1 MQCHKWLP
9 TAYWYSWGSWALLA
23 LAKRGRARPSQK
35 ESNRKAPDRK
45 AGAFLLSGRVLKE
58 LFEVTGADLVLEAL
72 EEEGVDLIFGYPGG
86 ANLPIYQRL
95 PEHPKLKHI
104 LVRHEQGAA
113 HMADGYA
120 RACGRPGVVF
130 ATSGPGALNLV
141 TGLCTAYMDS
151 VPMIAITGQ
160 VNSTQVG
167 RDAFQESDV
176 IGATSSVTKHS
187 YLVTDIAQLPRVIH
201 EAFHIATTG
210 RPGPVLI
217 DICKDVQMAEAES
230 APRAPFRLA
239 GYHLNGHVKLEDA
252 KVAAQ
257 ALARAERPVILA
269 GHGVLLS
276 HAEQALLD
284 VAEKSGVPVGT
295 TLLGIGGF
303 PVNHPLSLHMTGFM
317 GTGWCLKAVQNAD
330 VLMMVGMRVDD
341 RVTARLADF
350 APKVTTFIH
359 VDIDGSEMG
368 KNVRPHIELVADA
381 RNALE
386 AILPHIDSVD
396 ERRGAWLTQ
405 IDAWREEHPLR
416 YTHSNGHLQP
426 QDVLIDMYKRCRN
439 EAVVVADVGQN
450 QIWAALWWNYDR
462 PGLFIN
468 SGGAGTMGFALP
480 AAIGAK
486 FARPDLDVW
495 CVAGEGGFVMTAQE
509 LSVAVEHQL
518 DIKIVLLNNFSLGM
532 VRQFQDD
539 FYGGVR
545 SQVELTH
552 IPDFVKLADAYG
564 LPGVRVDKL
573 ADVGPAMD
581 AAVRTKGPFLIDFR
595 IDPEANV
602 YPIVP
607 LGESLNDFWEA
618 PQQ

>member
-1 MQCHKWLP
+1 M
-9 TAYWYSWGSWALLA
+9 
-23 LAKRGRARPSQK
+23 
-35 ESNRKAPDRK
+35 
-45 AGAFLLSGRVLKE
+45 
-58 LFEVTGADLVLEAL
+58 VLEAL
-72 EEEGVDLIFGYPGG
+72 EREGVEYIFGYPGG
-86 ANLPIYQRL
+86 ANLPIYQHL
-95 PEHPKLKHI
+95 PLFPKLKHV

-120 RACGRPGVVF
+120 RACGKPGVVF

-187 YLVTDIAQLPRVIH
+187 YLVTKIEQLPRVIH

-217 DICKDVQMAEAES
+217 DICKDVQQAVAEAVV
-230 APRAPFRLA
+230 PDQIDIP
-239 GYHLNGHVKLEDA
+239 GYKLNGHVDLA
-252 KVAAQ
+252 GAQQAAR
-257 ALARAERPVILA
+257 ALAEAEHPVILA

-276 HAEQALLD
+276 HAEALLQEL
-284 VAEKSGVPVGT
+284 AEKAAAPVGT
-295 TLLGIGGF
+295 TLLGIGAF
-303 PVNHPLSLHMTGFM
+303 PVRHPLSLHMTGFM
-317 GTGWCLKAVQNAD
+317 GTGWNLKAVQNAD

-341 RVTARLADF
+341 RVTAKLAEF
-350 APKVTTFIH
+350 APRVKTFIH
-359 VDIDGSEMG
+359 IDIDGSEMG

-381 RNALE
+381 RHAL
-386 AILPHIDSVD
+386 AAMLPHIGEVNGA
-396 ERRGAWLTQ
+396 RGRWLAQ

-416 YTHSNGHLQP
+416 YAQSNGHLQP
-426 QDVLIDMYKRCRN
+426 QDVLIDMYRRSRS

-486 FARPDLDVW
+486 FGRPELPVW

-518 DIKIVLLNNFSLGM
+518 DVKIVLLNNASLGM

-545 SQVELTH
+545 SQVALTH
-552 IPDFVKLADAYG
+552 MPDFVKLGEAYG
-564 LPGVRVDKL
+564 VPSRRVDTL
-573 ADVGPAMD
+573 SEVS
-581 AAVRTKGPFLIDFR
+581 AALDEAESTKGPFLIDFR

-607 LGESLNDFWEA
+607 LGKGLNDFWEH
-618 PQQ
+618 PEHD

>member
-1 MQCHKWLP
+1 MI
-9 TAYWYSWGSWALLA
+9 
-23 LAKRGRARPSQK
+23 
-35 ESNRKAPDRK
+35 
-45 AGAFLLSGRVLKE
+45 
-58 LFEVTGADLVLEAL
+58 LEAL
-72 EEEGVDLIFGYPGG
+72 EREGVEYIFGYPGG
-86 ANLPIYQRL
+86 ANLPIYQHL
-95 PEHPKLKHI
+95 PEHPKLRHI

-113 HMADGYA
+113 HMADGFA
-120 RACGRPGVVF
+120 RASGKPGVVF
-130 ATSGPGALNLV
+130 ATSGPGALNLI

-151 VPMIAITGQ
+151 VPMVAITGQ
-160 VNSTQVG
+160 VPSTVVG

-187 YLVTDIAQLPRVIH
+187 YLVTKIDQLPRVIH

-217 DICKDVQMAEAES
+217 DICRDVQQADAERVTPE
-230 APRAPFRLA
+230 RLEIP
-239 GYHLNGHVKLEDA
+239 GYRLNGHVDLGQA
-252 KVAAQ
+252 RQAAE
-257 ALARAERPVILA
+257 ALAGAERPVILA

-276 HAEQALLD
+276 HAERELQDL
-284 VAEKSGVPVGT
+284 AEAAAAPTGT
-295 TLLGIGGF
+295 TLLGIGAF
-303 PVNHPLSLHMTGFM
+303 PVQHPLSLHMTGFM
-317 GTGWCLKAVQNAD
+317 GTGWNLNAVQNAD

-341 RVTARLADF
+341 RVTAKLAGF
-350 APKVTTFIH
+350 APRVKTFIH

-381 RNALE
+381 RQAL
-386 AILPHIDSVD
+386 AAMLPYVGELDQGRA
-396 ERRGAWLTQ
+396 EWLNQ

-416 YTHSNGHLQP
+416 YKRSNGRLQP
-426 QDVLIDMYKRCRN
+426 QDVLIDMYRRARS
-439 EAVVVADVGQN
+439 EAIVVADVGQN

-486 FARPDLDVW
+486 FARPDVPVW

-518 DIKIVLLNNFSLGM
+518 DVKIVLLNNFSLGM

-545 SQVELTH
+545 SQVDLTH
-552 IPDFVKLADAYG
+552 MPDFVKLAEAYG
-564 LPGVRVDKL
+564 LPAIRVDRFE
-573 ADVGPAMD
+573 DVAPAFD
-581 AAVRTKGPFLIDFR
+581 AAERTRGPFLIDFR

-607 LGESLNDFWEA
+607 IGKSLNEFWEA
-618 PQQ
+618 ES

>member
-1 MQCHKWLP
+1 M
-9 TAYWYSWGSWALLA
+9 
-23 LAKRGRARPSQK
+23 
-35 ESNRKAPDRK
+35 
-45 AGAFLLSGRVLKE
+45 
-58 LFEVTGADLVLEAL
+58 VLEAL
-72 EEEGVDLIFGYPGG
+72 EREGVEFIFGYPGG
-86 ANLPIYQRL
+86 ANLPIYQHL
-95 PEHPKLKHI
+95 PEHPKLRHI

-120 RACGRPGVVF
+120 RACGKPGVVF

-151 VPMIAITGQ
+151 VPMVAITGQ
-160 VNSTQVG
+160 VNSAQVG

-187 YLVTDIAQLPRVIH
+187 YLVTSIDQLPRVIH

-217 DICKDVQMAEAES
+217 DICKDVQQAEAERV
-230 APRAPFRLA
+230 APERLEIP
-239 GYHLNGHVKLEDA
+239 GYRLNGHVDLGDA
-252 KVAAQ
+252 EKAAK
-257 ALARAERPVILA
+257 ALSAAERPVILA

-276 HAEQALLD
+276 HAERELMLL
-284 VAEKSGVPVGT
+284 AEKAGAPVGT
-295 TLLGIGGF
+295 TLLGIGAF
-303 PVNHPLSLHMTGFM
+303 PVQHPLSLHMTGFM
-317 GTGWCLKAVQNAD
+317 GTGWNLKAVQNAD

-350 APKVTTFIH
+350 APKVKTFIH

-368 KNVRPHIELVADA
+368 KNVRSHIELVADA
-381 RNALE
+381 RNAME
-386 AILPHIDSVD
+386 AMIPHVGQIDAG
-396 ERRGAWLTQ
+396 RGQWLAQ

-416 YTHSNGHLQP
+416 FTRSNGHLQP
-426 QDVLIDMYKRCRN
+426 QDVLIDMYRRCRS
-439 EAVVVADVGQN
+439 EAIVVADVGQN

-486 FARPDLDVW
+486 FGRPELPVW

-518 DIKIVLLNNFSLGM
+518 DVKIVILNNSSLGM

-545 SQVELTH
+545 SQVDLTH
-552 IPDFVKLADAYG
+552 MPDFVKLAEAYG
-564 LPGVRVDKL
+564 LPAVRVDRL
-573 ADVGPAMD
+573 ADVAPAMD
-581 AAVRTKGPFLIDFR
+581 AAERVKGPFLIDFR

-607 LGESLNDFWEA
+607 LGKSLNDFWEA
-618 PQQ
+618 PDK

>member
-1 MQCHKWLP
+1 M
-9 TAYWYSWGSWALLA
+9 
-23 LAKRGRARPSQK
+23 
-35 ESNRKAPDRK
+35 
-45 AGAFLLSGRVLKE
+45 
-58 LFEVTGADLVLEAL
+58 VLEAL
-72 EEEGVDLIFGYPGG
+72 EREGVELIFGYPGG
-86 ANLPIYQRL
+86 ANLPIYQHL
-95 PEHPKLKHI
+95 SKHPKLKHI

-187 YLVTDIAQLPRVIH
+187 YLVTNINQLPRVIH

-217 DICKDVQMAEAES
+217 DICKDVQQADAENVPPE
-230 APRAPFRLA
+230 RLEIP
-239 GYHLNGHVKLEDA
+239 GYQPNGHVHLERA
-252 KVAAQ
+252 KAAAI
-257 ALARAERPVILA
+257 ALGNAERPVVLA

-276 HAEQALLD
+276 HAESELREFAERA
-284 VAEKSGVPVGT
+284 VAPVGT
-295 TLLGIGGF
+295 TLLGIGAF

-317 GTGWCLKAVQNAD
+317 GTGWNLKAVQNAD

-341 RVTARLADF
+341 RVTAKLADF
-350 APKVTTFIH
+350 APKVKTFIH
-359 VDIDGSEMG
+359 IDIDGSEMG
-368 KNVRPHIELVADA
+368 KNVRPHIEVVADA
-381 RNALE
+381 KQALNAM
-386 AILPHIDSVD
+386 LPHLPEPEKS
-396 ERRGAWLTQ
+396 RGTWLSQ

-426 QDVLIDMYKRCRN
+426 QDVLIDMYRRCRN
-439 EAVVVADVGQN
+439 EAIVVADVGQN

-462 PGLFIN
+462 PGLFLN
-468 SGGAGTMGFALP
+468 SGGSGTMGFALP

-486 FARPDLDVW
+486 FARPELPVW

-518 DIKIVLLNNFSLGM
+518 DVKIVLLNNFSLGM

-545 SQVELTH
+545 SQVDLTH
-552 IPDFVKLADAYG
+552 MPDFVKLAEAYG
-564 LPGVRVDKL
+564 LPAVRVEKF
-573 ADVGPAMD
+573 ADIGPAMD
-581 AAVRTKGPFLIDFR
+581 QAERTKGPFLIDFR

-607 LGESLNDFWEA
+607 LGKSLNDFWEA
-618 PQQ
+618 PDDVNV

>member
-1 MQCHKWLP
+1 M
-9 TAYWYSWGSWALLA
+9 
-23 LAKRGRARPSQK
+23 
-35 ESNRKAPDRK
+35 
-45 AGAFLLSGRVLKE
+45 
-58 LFEVTGADLVLEAL
+58 TGADMILEAL
-72 EEEGVDLIFGYPGG
+72 EREGVEYIFGYPGG
-86 ANLPIYQRL
+86 ANLPIYQHL
-95 PEHPKLKHI
+95 HEHPKLKHI

-120 RACGRPGVVF
+120 RACGKPGVVL

-141 TGLCTAYMDS
+141 TGLATAYMDS

-160 VNSTQVG
+160 VASTQVG
-167 RDAFQESDV
+167 RDAFQETDV

-187 YLVTDIAQLPRVIH
+187 YLVTNIAQLPRVIH

-217 DICKDVQMAEAES
+217 DICKDVQQADAERITPE
-230 APRAPFRLA
+230 RLEIP
-239 GYHLNGHVKLEDA
+239 GYQLNGHVDLDRARE
-252 KVAAQ
+252 AAQ
-257 ALARAERPVILA
+257 ALAGAARPVILA

-276 HAEQALLD
+276 RAEPELRAF
-284 VAEKSGVPVGT
+284 AEKAGAPVGT
-295 TLLGIGGF
+295 TLLGIGAF

-317 GTGWCLKAVQNAD
+317 GTGWNLKAVQNAD

-350 APKVTTFIH
+350 APKVKTFIH
-359 VDIDGSEMG
+359 IDIDSSEMG

-386 AILPHIDSVD
+386 AMTPHVGALHED
-396 ERRGAWLTQ
+396 RGLWLAQ
-405 IDAWREEHPLR
+405 IDAWREEHPLK
-416 YTHSNGHLQP
+416 YTHSNGKLQP
-426 QDVLIDMYKRCRN
+426 QDVLIDMYRRCRN
-439 EAVVVADVGQN
+439 EAIVVADVGQN

-462 PGLFIN
+462 PGMFLN
-468 SGGAGTMGFALP
+468 SGGSGTMGFALP

-486 FARPDLDVW
+486 FGRPDKAVW

-518 DIKIVLLNNFSLGM
+518 DVKIVLLNNFSLGM

-545 SQVELTH
+545 SQSDLTH
-552 IPDFVKLADAYG
+552 MPDFVKLSDAYG
-564 LPGVRVDKL
+564 MPAIRVDRL
-573 ADVGPAMD
+573 EEIAPALD
-581 AAVRTKGPFLIDFR
+581 AAEKTRGPFLIDFR

-607 LGESLNDFWEA
+607 LGKSLNDFWEA
-618 PQQ
+618 PN

>member
-1 MQCHKWLP
+1 MI
-9 TAYWYSWGSWALLA
+9 
-23 LAKRGRARPSQK
+23 
-35 ESNRKAPDRK
+35 
-45 AGAFLLSGRVLKE
+45 
-58 LFEVTGADLVLEAL
+58 LEAL
-72 EEEGVDLIFGYPGG
+72 EREGVEHIFGYPGG
-86 ANLPIYQRL
+86 ANLPIYQHL
-95 PEHPKLKHI
+95 PEHPRLQHI

-151 VPMIAITGQ
+151 VPMVAITGQ
-160 VNSTQVG
+160 VVSSQVG

-187 YLVTDIAQLPRVIH
+187 YLVTSIDQLPRVVH

-217 DICKDVQMAEAES
+217 DVCKDVQQAVAERVT
-230 APRAPFRLA
+230 PDRLHLP
-239 GYHLNGHVKLEDA
+239 GYKLNGHVEL
-252 KVAAQ
+252 AQ
-257 ALARAERPVILA
+257 ARQAAEALSGAERPVILA
-269 GHGVLLS
+269 GHGVILS
-276 HAEQALLD
+276 HAERQLQA
-284 VAEKSGVPVGT
+284 VAEAAVTPVGT
-295 TLLGIGGF
+295 TLLGIGAF
-303 PVNHPLSLHMTGFM
+303 PVKHPLSLHMTGFM
-317 GTGWCLKAVQNAD
+317 GTGYCLKAVQNAD

-341 RVTARLADF
+341 RVTAKLAEF
-350 APKVTTFIH
+350 APRVKTFIH

-381 RNALE
+381 KAALD
-386 AILPHIDSVD
+386 AILPRVANVD
-396 ERRGAWLTQ
+396 AGRRAWLTQ

-416 YTHSNGHLQP
+416 YKHSNGRLQP
-426 QDVLIDMYKRCRN
+426 QDVLIDMYRRAN
-439 EAVVVADVGQN
+439 SEAIVVADVGQN

-480 AAIGAK
+480 AALGAK
-486 FARPDLDVW
+486 FARPDVPVW

-518 DIKIVLLNNFSLGM
+518 DVKIVLLNNFSLGM

-545 SQVELTH
+545 SQVDLTH
-552 IPDFVKLADAYG
+552 MPDFVKLADAYG
-564 LPGVRVDKL
+564 MPALRVDRFEDIAPSL
-573 ADVGPAMD
+573 D
-581 AAVRTKGPFLIDFR
+581 AAQRTKGPFLIDFR

-607 LGESLNDFWEA
+607 LGKSLNEFWEA
-618 PQQ
+618 PDA

>member
-1 MQCHKWLP
+1 V
-9 TAYWYSWGSWALLA
+9 S
-23 LAKRGRARPSQK
+23 
-35 ESNRKAPDRK
+35 
-45 AGAFLLSGRVLKE
+45 
-58 LFEVTGADLVLEAL
+58 GADLVLEAL

-95 PEHPKLKHI
+95 PNHPKLKHI

-217 DICKDVQMAEAES
+217 DICKDVQMAEAERT
-230 APRAPFRLA
+230 PRVPFRLA

-252 KVAAQ
+252 RIAAH

-284 VAEKSGVPVGT
+284 VAEKAGVPVGT
-295 TLLGIGGF
+295 TLLGIGAF

-317 GTGWCLKAVQNAD
+317 GTGWNLKAVQNAD

-350 APKVTTFIH
+350 APQVKTFIH

-396 ERRGAWLTQ
+396 EGRGAWLTQ

-439 EAVVVADVGQN
+439 EAIVVADVGQN

-573 ADVGPAMD
+573 SEVGPAMD
-581 AAVRTKGPFLIDFR
+581 AAERTKGPFLIDFR

-607 LGESLNDFWEA
+607 LGKGLNDFWEA

>member
-1 MQCHKWLP
+1 MI
-9 TAYWYSWGSWALLA
+9 
-23 LAKRGRARPSQK
+23 
-35 ESNRKAPDRK
+35 
-45 AGAFLLSGRVLKE
+45 
-58 LFEVTGADLVLEAL
+58 LEAL
-72 EEEGVDLIFGYPGG
+72 EREGVEYIFGYPGG
-86 ANLPIYQRL
+86 ANLPIYQHL
-95 PEHPKLKHI
+95 PEHPALMHI

-120 RACGRPGVVF
+120 RACGKPGVVF

-141 TGLCTAYMDS
+141 TGLATAYMDS
-151 VPMIAITGQ
+151 VPIIAITGQ
-160 VNSTQVG
+160 VASTQVG
-167 RDAFQESDV
+167 RDAFQETDV

-187 YLVTDIAQLPRVIH
+187 YLVTSIDQLPRVIH

-217 DICKDVQMAEAES
+217 DICKDVQQASAERITPE
-230 APRAPFRLA
+230 RLDIP
-239 GYHLNGHVKLEDA
+239 GYQLNGHVDLNRASEA
-252 KVAAQ
+252 ARAVAN
-257 ALARAERPVILA
+257 AERPVILA
-269 GHGVLLS
+269 GHGVILS
-276 HAEQALLD
+276 HAEAELREF
-284 VAEKSGVPVGT
+284 AEKAGAPVGT
-295 TLLGIGGF
+295 TLLGVGAF

-317 GTGWCLKAVQNAD
+317 GTGWNLKAVQNAD

-350 APKVTTFIH
+350 APKVKTFIH
-359 VDIDGSEMG
+359 IDIDGSEMG
-368 KNVRPHIELVADA
+368 KNVRPHVELVADA
-381 RNALE
+381 KNALE
-386 AILPHIDSVD
+386 AMTPHIG
-396 ERRGAWLTQ
+396 ELHEGRGKWFSQ
-405 IDAWREEHPLR
+405 IDAWREEHPLK

-426 QDVLIDMYKRCRN
+426 QDVLIDMYRRCRN
-439 EAVVVADVGQN
+439 EAIVVADVGQN

-462 PGLFIN
+462 PGLFLN
-468 SGGAGTMGFALP
+468 SGGSGTMGFALP

-486 FARPDLDVW
+486 FGRPDLDVW

-545 SQVELTH
+545 SQSELTH
-552 IPDFVKLADAYG
+552 MPDFVKLADAYG
-564 LPGVRVDKL
+564 MPAIRVDTFEEI
-573 ADVGPAMD
+573 GPAMD
-581 AAVRTKGPFLIDFR
+581 KAEKTKGPFLIDFR

-607 LGESLNDFWEA
+607 LGKSLNDFWEA
-618 PQQ
+618 PDK

>member
-1 MQCHKWLP
+1 M
-9 TAYWYSWGSWALLA
+9 
-23 LAKRGRARPSQK
+23 
-35 ESNRKAPDRK
+35 
-45 AGAFLLSGRVLKE
+45 
-58 LFEVTGADLVLEAL
+58 VLEAL
-72 EEEGVDLIFGYPGG
+72 EQEGVDLIFGYPGG

-95 PEHPKLKHI
+95 PDHPKLKHI

-187 YLVTDIAQLPRVIH
+187 YLVTHLSQLPHVIH

-217 DICKDVQMAEAES
+217 DICKDVQMAEAERI
-230 APRAPFRLA
+230 PRKTLDIP
-239 GYHLNGHVKLEDA
+239 GYHLNGHVQLDRA
-252 KVAAQ
+252 QVAAA
-257 ALARAERPVILA
+257 ALANAERPVILA

-276 HAEQALLD
+276 HAEEALLEL
-284 VAEKSGVPVGT
+284 AEKAGVPVGT
-295 TLLGIGGF
+295 TLLGIGAF

-341 RVTARLADF
+341 RVTAKLADF
-350 APKVTTFIH
+350 APKVKTFIH

-381 RNALE
+381 KNALE
-386 AILPHIDSVD
+386 AMLPHVVSVD
-396 ERRGAWLTQ
+396 EGRGAWLTQ

-426 QDVLIDMYKRCRN
+426 QDVLIDMYKRCDN
-439 EAVVVADVGQN
+439 EAIVVADVGQN

-486 FARPDLDVW
+486 FARPDVPVW

-509 LSVAVEHQL
+509 LSVAVEHNL

-545 SQVELTH
+545 SQVDLTH
-552 IPDFVKLADAYG
+552 MPDFVKLAEAYG
-564 LPGVRVDKL
+564 LPAVRVDKL

-581 AAVRTKGPFLIDFR
+581 AAERTKGPFLIDFR

-607 LGESLNDFWEA
+607 LGKGLNEFWEA
-618 PQQ
+618 PIGE

>member
-1 MQCHKWLP
+1 MI
-9 TAYWYSWGSWALLA
+9 
-23 LAKRGRARPSQK
+23 
-35 ESNRKAPDRK
+35 
-45 AGAFLLSGRVLKE
+45 
-58 LFEVTGADLVLEAL
+58 LEAL
-72 EEEGVDLIFGYPGG
+72 EREGVEYVFGYPGG
-86 ANLPIYQRL
+86 ANLPIYQHL
-95 PEHPKLKHI
+95 HEHPRLKHI

-151 VPMIAITGQ
+151 VPIIAITGQ

-187 YLVTDIAQLPRVIH
+187 YLVTKIDQLPRVIH

-217 DICKDVQMAEAES
+217 DICKDVQMADAE
-230 APRAPFRLA
+230 RVTTERLQIP
-239 GYHLNGHVKLEDA
+239 GYKLNGHVDLNHA
-252 KVAAQ
+252 KQAAE
-257 ALARAERPVILA
+257 ALAGAERPVILA
-269 GHGVLLS
+269 GHGVILS
-276 HAEQALLD
+276 HAEAQLQEL
-284 VAEKSGVPVGT
+284 AETAAAPVGT

-303 PVNHPLSLHMTGFM
+303 PVKHPLSLHMTGFM

-341 RVTARLADF
+341 RVTAKLSEF
-350 APKVTTFIH
+350 APNVKTFIH

-381 RNALE
+381 KQAL
-386 AILPHIDSVD
+386 AAMLPHVGTLQAD
-396 ERRGAWLTQ
+396 RGRWLSQ

-416 YTHSNGHLQP
+416 YKHSNGQLQP
-426 QDVLIDMYKRCRN
+426 QDVLIDMYRRADS
-439 EAVVVADVGQN
+439 EAIVVADVGQN

-486 FARPDLDVW
+486 FGRPDLPVW

-518 DIKIVLLNNFSLGM
+518 DVKIVLLNNFSLGM

-545 SQVELTH
+545 SQVDLTH
-552 IPDFVKLADAYG
+552 MPDFVKLSEAYG
-564 LPGVRVDKL
+564 LPAMRVHTFEEI
-573 ADVGPAMD
+573 APAFD
-581 AAVRTKGPFLIDFR
+581 AAQRTKGPFLIDFR

-602 YPIVP
+602 EANVYPIVP
-607 LGESLNDFWEA
+607 LGKSLSQFWESPENA
-618 PQQ
+618 

>member
-1 MQCHKWLP
+1 M
-9 TAYWYSWGSWALLA
+9 
-23 LAKRGRARPSQK
+23 
-35 ESNRKAPDRK
+35 
-45 AGAFLLSGRVLKE
+45 
-58 LFEVTGADLVLEAL
+58 VLEAL
-72 EEEGVDLIFGYPGG
+72 EQEGVDLIFGYPGG

-95 PEHPKLKHI
+95 PDHPKLKHI

-187 YLVTDIAQLPRVIH
+187 YLVTHLSQLPHVIH

-217 DICKDVQMAEAES
+217 DICKDVQMAEAERI
-230 APRAPFRLA
+230 PRKTVDIP
-239 GYHLNGHVKLEDA
+239 GYHLNGHVQLDRA
-252 KVAAQ
+252 QVAAA
-257 ALARAERPVILA
+257 ALANAERPVILA

-276 HAEQALLD
+276 HAEEALLEL
-284 VAEKSGVPVGT
+284 AEKAGVPVGT
-295 TLLGIGGF
+295 TLLGIGAF

-341 RVTARLADF
+341 RVTAKLADF
-350 APKVTTFIH
+350 APKVKTFIH

-381 RNALE
+381 KNALE
-386 AILPHIDSVD
+386 AMLPHVVSVD
-396 ERRGAWLTQ
+396 EGRGAWLTQ

-426 QDVLIDMYKRCRN
+426 QDVLIDMYKRCDN
-439 EAVVVADVGQN
+439 EAIVVADVGQN

-486 FARPDLDVW
+486 FALPDVPVW

-509 LSVAVEHQL
+509 LSVAVEHNL

-545 SQVELTH
+545 SQVDLTH
-552 IPDFVKLADAYG
+552 MPDFVKLAEAYG
-564 LPGVRVDKL
+564 LPAVRVDKL

-581 AAVRTKGPFLIDFR
+581 AAERTKGPFLIDFR

-607 LGESLNDFWEA
+607 LGKGLNEFWEA
-618 PQQ
+618 PIGE

>member
-1 MQCHKWLP
+1 MI
-9 TAYWYSWGSWALLA
+9 
-23 LAKRGRARPSQK
+23 
-35 ESNRKAPDRK
+35 
-45 AGAFLLSGRVLKE
+45 
-58 LFEVTGADLVLEAL
+58 LEAL
-72 EEEGVDLIFGYPGG
+72 EREGVEHIFGFPGG
-86 ANLPIYQRL
+86 ANLPIYQHL
-95 PEHPKLKHI
+95 PEHPRLKHI

-120 RACGRPGVVF
+120 RASGRPGVVF

-160 VNSTQVG
+160 VPSTVVG

-187 YLVTDIAQLPRVIH
+187 YLVTNISQLPRVIH

-217 DICKDVQMAEAES
+217 DICRDVQQANADQVTPE
-230 APRAPFRLA
+230 RLDIP
-239 GYHLNGHVKLEDA
+239 GYRLNGHVDLDGARQAAAALTSA
-252 KVAAQ
+252 KQ
-257 ALARAERPVILA
+257 PVILS
-269 GHGVLLS
+269 GHGVILS
-276 HAEQALLD
+276 HAESQLQAL
-284 VAEKSGVPVGT
+284 AEAAVTPVGT

-303 PVNHPLSLHMTGFM
+303 PVQHPLSLHMTGFM
-317 GTGWCLKAVQNAD
+317 GTGYCLKAVQNAD

-341 RVTARLADF
+341 RVTAKLAEF
-350 APKVTTFIH
+350 APKVKTFIH

-381 RNALE
+381 KAALS
-386 AILPHIDSVD
+386 AILPHLGEVD
-396 ERRGAWLTQ
+396 PDRRQWLTQ
-405 IDAWREEHPLR
+405 IDRWREEHPLR
-416 YTHSNGHLQP
+416 YKHSNGQLQP
-426 QDVLIDMYKRCRN
+426 QDVLIDMYRRANN
-439 EAVVVADVGQN
+439 EAIVVADVGQN

-486 FARPDLDVW
+486 FGRPDVPVW

-518 DIKIVLLNNFSLGM
+518 DVKIVLLNNFSLGM

-545 SQVELTH
+545 SQVDLTH
-552 IPDFVKLADAYG
+552 MPDFVKLAEAYG
-564 LPGVRVDKL
+564 MPALRVDRFEDI
-573 ADVGPAMD
+573 APSFD
-581 AAVRTKGPFLIDFR
+581 AAQRTKGPFLIDFR

-607 LGESLNDFWEA
+607 LGKSLNEFWEA
-618 PQQ
+618 PDA

>member
-1 MQCHKWLP
+1 M
-9 TAYWYSWGSWALLA
+9 
-23 LAKRGRARPSQK
+23 
-35 ESNRKAPDRK
+35 
-45 AGAFLLSGRVLKE
+45 
-58 LFEVTGADLVLEAL
+58 VLEAL
-72 EEEGVDLIFGYPGG
+72 EREGVDLIFGYPGG

-95 PEHPKLKHI
+95 PGHPKLKHI

-187 YLVTDIAQLPRVIH
+187 YLVTNIKQLPRVIH

-217 DICKDVQMAEAES
+217 DICKDVQQAEAENVPPERLEIPGYK
-230 APRAPFRLA
+230 ANGHADLGQAKAAAIALA
-239 GYHLNGHVKLEDA
+239 G
-252 KVAAQ
+252 
-257 ALARAERPVILA
+257 AERPVVLA

-276 HAEQALLD
+276 HAESELREF
-284 VAEKSGVPVGT
+284 AERAAAPVGT
-295 TLLGIGGF
+295 TLLGIGAF

-317 GTGWCLKAVQNAD
+317 GTGWNLKAVQNAD

-341 RVTARLADF
+341 RVTAKLADF
-350 APKVTTFIH
+350 APKVKTFIH
-359 VDIDGSEMG
+359 IDIDGSEMG
-368 KNVRPHIELVADA
+368 KNVRPQIELVADA
-381 RNALE
+381 KQALNAM
-386 AILPHIDSVD
+386 IPHLPEPETS
-396 ERRGAWLTQ
+396 RGIWLAQ

-439 EAVVVADVGQN
+439 EAIVVADVGQN

-462 PGLFIN
+462 PGLFLN
-468 SGGAGTMGFALP
+468 SGGSGTMGFALP

-486 FARPDLDVW
+486 FARPELPVW

-518 DIKIVLLNNFSLGM
+518 DVKIVLLNNFSLGM

-545 SQVELTH
+545 SQVDLTH
-552 IPDFVKLADAYG
+552 MPDFVKLAEAYG
-564 LPGVRVDKL
+564 LPAVRVDKFSEI
-573 ADVGPAMD
+573 GPAMD
-581 AAVRTKGPFLIDFR
+581 AAERTKGPFLIDFR

-607 LGESLNDFWEA
+607 LGKSLNDFWEA
-618 PQQ
+618 PDK

>member
-1 MQCHKWLP
+1 MI
-9 TAYWYSWGSWALLA
+9 
-23 LAKRGRARPSQK
+23 
-35 ESNRKAPDRK
+35 
-45 AGAFLLSGRVLKE
+45 
-58 LFEVTGADLVLEAL
+58 LEAL
-72 EEEGVDLIFGYPGG
+72 EREGVDHIFGYPGG
-86 ANLPIYQRL
+86 ANLPIYQHL
-95 PEHPKLKHI
+95 HEFPKLKHI

-120 RACGRPGVVF
+120 RASGRPGVVF

-160 VNSTQVG
+160 VVSTQVG

-187 YLVTDIAQLPRVIH
+187 YLVTKIDQLPRVIH

-217 DICKDVQMAEAES
+217 DVCKDVQQAVAERVTPE
-230 APRAPFRLA
+230 RLEIP
-239 GYHLNGHVKLEDA
+239 GYRLNGHVDLA
-252 KVAAQ
+252 GAQLAAR
-257 ALARAERPVILA
+257 ALAEAERPVILA
-269 GHGVLLS
+269 GHGVILS
-276 HAEQALLD
+276 HAERELQEL
-284 VAEKSGVPVGT
+284 AESAATPVGT
-295 TLLGIGGF
+295 TLLGIGAF
-303 PVNHPLSLHMTGFM
+303 PVRHPLSLHMTGFM
-317 GTGWCLKAVQNAD
+317 GTGWNLKAVQNAD

-341 RVTARLADF
+341 RVTARLADY
-350 APKVTTFIH
+350 APKVKTFIH
-359 VDIDGSEMG
+359 IDIDGSEMG
-368 KNVRPHIELVADA
+368 KNVRPQIELVADA
-381 RNALE
+381 KQALE
-386 AILPHIDSVD
+386 AIRPHIGQVNQG
-396 ERRGAWLTQ
+396 RGRWLTQ

-416 YTHSNGHLQP
+416 YKRSNGQLQP
-426 QDVLIDMYKRCRN
+426 QDVLIDMYRRADN
-439 EAVVVADVGQN
+439 EAIVVADVGQN

-480 AAIGAK
+480 AALGAK
-486 FARPDLDVW
+486 FARPDVPVW

-518 DIKIVLLNNFSLGM
+518 DVKIVLLNNFSLGM

-545 SQVELTH
+545 SQVDLTH
-552 IPDFVKLADAYG
+552 MPDFVKLSEAYG
-564 LPGVRVDKL
+564 LPARRVERFEDI
-573 ADVGPAMD
+573 APAFD
-581 AAVRTKGPFLIDFR
+581 AAEQTKGPFLIDFR

-607 LGESLNDFWEA
+607 LGKSLNEFWEA

>member
-1 MQCHKWLP
+1 MIL
-9 TAYWYSWGSWALLA
+9 
-23 LAKRGRARPSQK
+23 
-35 ESNRKAPDRK
+35 D
-45 AGAFLLSGRVLKE
+45 
-58 LFEVTGADLVLEAL
+58 AL
-72 EEEGVDLIFGYPGG
+72 EREGVEYIFGYPGG
-86 ANLPIYQRL
+86 ANLPIYQHL
-95 PEHPKLKHI
+95 PEHPRLKHI

-151 VPMIAITGQ
+151 VPMVAITGQ
-160 VNSTQVG
+160 VVSTQVG

-187 YLVTDIAQLPRVIH
+187 YLVTRIDQLPRVIH
-201 EAFHIATTG
+201 EAFHIAT
-210 RPGPVLI
+210 
-217 DICKDVQMAEAES
+217 
-230 APRAPFRLA
+230 
-239 GYHLNGHVKLEDA
+239 
-252 KVAAQ
+252 
-257 ALARAERPVILA
+257 
-269 GHGVLLS
+269 
-276 HAEQALLD
+276 
-284 VAEKSGVPVGT
+284 PVGT

-303 PVNHPLSLHMTGFM
+303 PVKHPLSLHMTGFM

-341 RVTARLADF
+341 RVTAKLSEF
-350 APKVTTFIH
+350 APNVNTFIH
-359 VDIDGSEMG
+359 VDIDESEMG

-381 RNALE
+381 RLALE
-386 AILPHIDSVD
+386 AMLPHLGTLNAD
-396 ERRGAWLTQ
+396 RGRWLAQ

-416 YTHSNGHLQP
+416 YRQSNGRLQP
-426 QDVLIDMYKRCRN
+426 QDVLIDMYRRAKS
-439 EAVVVADVGQN
+439 EAIVVADVGQN

-468 SGGAGTMGFALP
+468 SGGSGTMVFALP

-486 FARPDLDVW
+486 FGRPELPVW

-518 DIKIVLLNNFSLGM
+518 DVKVVLLNNFSLGM

-545 SQVELTH
+545 SQVDLTH
-552 IPDFVKLADAYG
+552 MPDFVKLAEAYG
-564 LPGVRVDKL
+564 LPAIRVDRL
-573 ADVGPAMD
+573 EDVAPAFD
-581 AAVRTKGPFLIDFR
+581 AAERTKGPFLIDFR

-607 LGESLNDFWEA
+607 IGKTLNEFWEA
-618 PQQ
+618 PES

>member
-1 MQCHKWLP
+1 MI
-9 TAYWYSWGSWALLA
+9 
-23 LAKRGRARPSQK
+23 
-35 ESNRKAPDRK
+35 
-45 AGAFLLSGRVLKE
+45 
-58 LFEVTGADLVLEAL
+58 LEAL
-72 EEEGVDLIFGYPGG
+72 EREGVEFIFGYPGG
-86 ANLPIYQRL
+86 ANLPIYQHL

-120 RACGRPGVVF
+120 RACGKPGVVF

-141 TGLCTAYMDS
+141 TGLATAYMDS

-160 VNSTQVG
+160 VASTQVG
-167 RDAFQESDV
+167 RDAFQETDV

-187 YLVTDIAQLPRVIH
+187 YLVTSIDQLPRVIH

-217 DICKDVQMAEAES
+217 DICKDVQQANAERITPE
-230 APRAPFRLA
+230 RLDIP
-239 GYHLNGHVKLEDA
+239 GYQLNGHVDLHR
-252 KVAAQ
+252 AAE
-257 ALARAERPVILA
+257 AARAVARAERPVILA
-269 GHGVLLS
+269 GHGVILS
-276 HAEQALLD
+276 GAEAELRKF
-284 VAEKSGVPVGT
+284 AEKAGAPVGT
-295 TLLGIGGF
+295 TLLGVGAF

-317 GTGWCLKAVQNAD
+317 GTGWNLKAVQNAD

-350 APKVTTFIH
+350 APKVKTFIH
-359 VDIDGSEMG
+359 IDIDGSEMG

-386 AILPHIDSVD
+386 AMTPHIGELD
-396 ERRGAWLTQ
+396 EGRGKWFSQ
-405 IDAWREEHPLR
+405 IDAWREEHPLK

-426 QDVLIDMYKRCRN
+426 QDVLIDMYRRCRG
-439 EAVVVADVGQN
+439 EAIVVADVGQN

-462 PGLFIN
+462 PGLFLN
-468 SGGAGTMGFALP
+468 SGGSGTMGFALP

-486 FARPDLDVW
+486 FARPELDVW

-518 DIKIVLLNNFSLGM
+518 DVKIVLLNNFSLGM

-545 SQVELTH
+545 SQSELTH
-552 IPDFVKLADAYG
+552 MPDFVKLADAYG
-564 LPGVRVDKL
+564 MPAIRVDKFEEI
-573 ADVGPAMD
+573 GPALD
-581 AAVRTKGPFLIDFR
+581 AAEKTKGPFLIDFR

-607 LGESLNDFWEA
+607 LGKSLNDFWEA
-618 PQQ
+618 PDR

>member
-1 MQCHKWLP
+1 MTL
-9 TAYWYSWGSWALLA
+9 
-23 LAKRGRARPSQK
+23 
-35 ESNRKAPDRK
+35 
-45 AGAFLLSGRVLKE
+45 
-58 LFEVTGADLVLEAL
+58 TGAEMVLEAL
-72 EEEGVDLIFGYPGG
+72 EREGVEFIFGYPGG
-86 ANLPIYQRL
+86 ANLPIYQHL
-95 PEHPKLKHI
+95 PEHPKLRHI

-120 RACGRPGVVF
+120 RACGKPGVVF

-151 VPMIAITGQ
+151 VPMVAITGQ

-187 YLVTDIAQLPRVIH
+187 YLVTRIDQLPRVIH

-217 DICKDVQMAEAES
+217 DICKDVQQAVAEAT
-230 APRAPFRLA
+230 APQRIDIP
-239 GYHLNGHVKLEDA
+239 GYKLNGHVDRGGAEQ
-252 KVAAQ
+252 AAR
-257 ALARAERPVILA
+257 ALAGAERPVILA

-276 HAEQALLD
+276 RAEAQLQEL
-284 VAEKSGVPVGT
+284 AEKAAAPVGT
-295 TLLGIGGF
+295 TLLGIGAF
-303 PVNHPLSLHMTGFM
+303 PVKHPLSLHMTGFM
-317 GTGWCLKAVQNAD
+317 GTGWNLKAVQNSD

-341 RVTARLADF
+341 RVTAKLAEF
-350 APKVTTFIH
+350 APRVKTFIH
-359 VDIDGSEMG
+359 IDIDGSEMG

-381 RNALE
+381 KQAL
-386 AILPHIDSVD
+386 AAMMPHLGDLNQN
-396 ERRGAWLTQ
+396 RGQWLAQ

-416 YTHSNGHLQP
+416 YTRSNGHLQP
-426 QDVLIDMYKRCRN
+426 QDVLIDMYRRSAS

-486 FARPDLDVW
+486 FGRPELPVW

-545 SQVELTH
+545 SHVDLTH
-552 IPDFVKLADAYG
+552 MPDFVKLGEAYG
-564 LPGVRVDKL
+564 VPSRRVDTL
-573 ADVGPAMD
+573 AQVAPAMD
-581 AAVRTKGPFLIDFR
+581 EAQRTKGPFLIDFR

-607 LGESLNDFWEA
+607 LGKGLNDFWEH
-618 PQQ
+618 PEID

>member
-1 MQCHKWLP
+1 
-9 TAYWYSWGSWALLA
+9 
-23 LAKRGRARPSQK
+23 
-35 ESNRKAPDRK
+35 
-45 AGAFLLSGRVLKE
+45 
-58 LFEVTGADLVLEAL
+58 
-72 EEEGVDLIFGYPGG
+72 
-86 ANLPIYQRL
+86 
-95 PEHPKLKHI
+95 
-104 LVRHEQGAA
+104 
-113 HMADGYA
+113 MADGYA
-120 RACGRPGVVF
+120 RACGKPAVVF

-151 VPMIAITGQ
+151 VPMIATTAQ
-160 VNSTQVG
+160 ANSTQVG

-187 YLVTDIAQLPRVIH
+187 YLVTHIDQLPRVIH

-217 DICKDVQMAEAES
+217 DICKDVQQVVVPDT
-230 APRAPFRLA
+230 APGAGRAQLDIP
-239 GYHLNGHVKLEDA
+239 GYKLNGHVDLDHA
-252 KVAAQ
+252 KAAAI
-257 ALARAERPVILA
+257 ALAGAERPVILA

-276 HAEQALLD
+276 HAEAELRKF
-284 VAEKSGVPVGT
+284 AEKAGAPVGT
-295 TLLGIGGF
+295 TLLGVGAF

-317 GTGWCLKAVQNAD
+317 GTGWNLKAVQNAD

-350 APKVTTFIH
+350 APKVRTFIH

-386 AILPHIDSVD
+386 AMTPHVG
-396 ERRGAWLTQ
+396 ELHAGRGQWLAQ
-405 IDAWREEHPLR
+405 IDAWREEHPLK

-426 QDVLIDMYKRCRN
+426 QDVLIDMYKRCRS
-439 EAVVVADVGQN
+439 EAIVVADVGQN

-480 AAIGAK
+480 AAIGAQ
-486 FARPDLDVW
+486 FGRPDKAVW

-509 LSVAVEHQL
+509 LSVAVEHKL
-518 DIKIVLLNNFSLGM
+518 DIKIVLLNNFALGM

-545 SQVELTH
+545 SQSDLTH
-552 IPDFVKLADAYG
+552 MPDFVKLSEAYG
-564 LPGVRVDKL
+564 LPAVRVDKL
-573 ADVGPAMD
+573 EEVGPAMD
-581 AAVRTKGPFLIDFR
+581 LAEKTKGPFLIDFR

-607 LGESLNDFWEA
+607 LGKT
-618 PQQ
+618 P

>member
-1 MQCHKWLP
+1 M
-9 TAYWYSWGSWALLA
+9 
-23 LAKRGRARPSQK
+23 
-35 ESNRKAPDRK
+35 
-45 AGAFLLSGRVLKE
+45 
-58 LFEVTGADLVLEAL
+58 VLEAL
-72 EEEGVDLIFGYPGG
+72 EREGVEIIFGYPGG
-86 ANLPIYQRL
+86 ANLPLYQHL
-95 PEHPKLKHI
+95 PGHPKLRHI

-120 RACGRPGVVF
+120 RACGKPGVVF
-130 ATSGPGALNLV
+130 ATSGPCALNLV

-151 VPMIAITGQ
+151 VPMVAITGQ
-160 VNSTQVG
+160 VVSSQVG

-187 YLVTDIAQLPRVIH
+187 YLVTSVDQLPRVIH

-217 DICKDVQMAEAES
+217 DICKDVQQAEAERVRPES
-230 APRAPFRLA
+230 LEIP
-239 GYHLNGHVKLEDA
+239 GYRLNGHVHLEHA
-252 KVAAQ
+252 REAAS
-257 ALARAERPVILA
+257 ALAAAERPVILA

-276 HAEQALLD
+276 HAESQLLAL
-284 VAEKSGVPVGT
+284 AEAAAAPVGT
-295 TLLGIGGF
+295 TLLGIGAF
-303 PVNHPLSLHMTGFM
+303 PVKHPLSLHMTGFM
-317 GTGWCLKAVQNAD
+317 GTGWNLKAVQNAD

-350 APKVTTFIH
+350 APKVKTFIH

-381 RNALE
+381 KQALE
-386 AILPHIDSVD
+386 TMLPQLGPLNAGRAQWLSQVD
-396 ERRGAWLTQ
+396 R
-405 IDAWREEHPLR
+405 WREEHPLR
-416 YTHSNGHLQP
+416 YTRSNGHLKP
-426 QDVLIDMYKRCRN
+426 QDVLIDMYRRARS
-439 EAVVVADVGQN
+439 EAIVVADVGQN

-486 FARPDLDVW
+486 FARPEKDVW

-518 DIKIVLLNNFSLGM
+518 DVKIVLLNNFSLGM

-545 SQVELTH
+545 SQVDLTH
-552 IPDFVKLADAYG
+552 MPDFVKLAEAFG
-564 LPGVRVDKL
+564 LPAVRVEHESQIG
-573 ADVGPAMD
+573 AAFD
-581 AAVRTKGPFLIDFR
+581 AAQKTKGPFLIDFR

-607 LGESLNDFWEA
+607 LGKSLNEFWEH
-618 PQQ
+618 PENG

>member
-1 MQCHKWLP
+1 M
-9 TAYWYSWGSWALLA
+9 
-23 LAKRGRARPSQK
+23 
-35 ESNRKAPDRK
+35 
-45 AGAFLLSGRVLKE
+45 
-58 LFEVTGADLVLEAL
+58 TGADMILEAL
-72 EEEGVDLIFGYPGG
+72 EREGVEFIFGYPGG
-86 ANLPIYQRL
+86 ANLPIYQHM
-95 PEHPKLKHI
+95 PGHPTLKHI

-120 RACGRPGVVF
+120 RACGKPGVVF

-141 TGLCTAYMDS
+141 TGLATAYMDS

-160 VNSTQVG
+160 VASTMVG
-167 RDAFQESDV
+167 RDAFQETDV

-187 YLVTDIAQLPRVIH
+187 YLVTSINQLPRVIH

-217 DICKDVQMAEAES
+217 DICKDVQQAD
-230 APRAPFRLA
+230 APHVLPERLEIP
-239 GYHLNGHVKLEDA
+239 GYKLNGHVDLDQA
-252 KVAAQ
+252 KAAAV
-257 ALARAERPVILA
+257 ALAGAERPVVLA

-276 HAEQALLD
+276 HAEGELREL
-284 VAEKSGVPVGT
+284 AEKAAVPVGT
-295 TLLGIGGF
+295 TLLGIGAF

-317 GTGWCLKAVQNAD
+317 GTGWNLKAVQNAD

-350 APKVTTFIH
+350 APKVKTFIH

-381 RNALE
+381 KK
-386 AILPHIDSVD
+386 AISAMIPHLPEPEKS
-396 ERRGAWLTQ
+396 RGTWLAQ

-416 YTHSNGHLQP
+416 YTHSNGQLQP

-439 EAVVVADVGQN
+439 EAIVVADVGQN

-462 PGLFIN
+462 PGLFLN
-468 SGGAGTMGFALP
+468 SGGSGTMGFALP

-486 FARPDLDVW
+486 FARPELAVW

-518 DIKIVLLNNFSLGM
+518 DVKIVILNNFSLGM

-545 SQVELTH
+545 SESDLKH
-552 IPDFVKLADAYG
+552 MPDFVKLADAYG
-564 LPGVRVDKL
+564 LPGIRVDKFEEI
-573 ADVGPAMD
+573 GPAMD
-581 AAVRTKGPFLIDFR
+581 AAERTKGPFLIDFR

-607 LGESLNDFWEA
+607 LGKSLNDFWEA
-618 PQQ
+618 PEV

>member
-1 MQCHKWLP
+1 M
-9 TAYWYSWGSWALLA
+9 
-23 LAKRGRARPSQK
+23 
-35 ESNRKAPDRK
+35 
-45 AGAFLLSGRVLKE
+45 
-58 LFEVTGADLVLEAL
+58 VLEAL
-72 EEEGVDLIFGYPGG
+72 ESEGVEYIFGYPGG
-86 ANLPIYQRL
+86 ANLPIYQHL
-95 PEHPKLKHI
+95 PEHRALRHI

-120 RACGRPGVVF
+120 RACGKPGVVF

-160 VNSTQVG
+160 VVSTQVG

-187 YLVTDIAQLPRVIH
+187 YLVTKIDQLPRVVH

-217 DICKDVQMAEAES
+217 DICKDVQQAEGEPTAS
-230 APRAPFRLA
+230 QQVQIP
-239 GYHLNGHVKLEDA
+239 GYKLNGHVDLDRARE
-252 KVAAQ
+252 AAV
-257 ALARAERPVILA
+257 ALAEAEKPVILA

-276 HAEQALLD
+276 RAERQLQGL
-284 VAEKSGVPVGT
+284 AEAAATPVGT
-295 TLLGIGGF
+295 TLLGIGAF
-303 PVNHPLSLHMTGFM
+303 PVTHPLSLHMTGFM
-317 GTGWCLKAVQNAD
+317 GTGWNLKAVQNAD
-330 VLMMVGMRVDD
+330 LLMMVGMRVDD
-341 RVTARLADF
+341 RVTARLAGY
-350 APKVTTFIH
+350 APKVETVIH
-359 VDIDGSEMG
+359 IDIDGSEMG
-368 KNVRPHIELVADA
+368 KNLHPHIELVADA
-381 RNALE
+381 RQAME
-386 AILPHIDSVD
+386 AMLPHIGRLD
-396 ERRGAWLTQ
+396 EGRASWLAQ

-416 YTHSNGHLQP
+416 YRRSNGLLQP
-426 QDVLIDMYKRCRN
+426 QDVLIDMYRRAKSR
-439 EAVVVADVGQN
+439 AIVVADVGQN

-468 SGGAGTMGFALP
+468 SGGAGTMGYALP
-480 AAIGAK
+480 AALGAK
-486 FARPDLDVW
+486 FARPELPVW

-518 DIKIVLLNNFSLGM
+518 DVKIVLLNNFSLGM

-552 IPDFVKLADAYG
+552 MPDFVKLAEAYG
-564 LPGVRVDKL
+564 MPALRVEKSEEI
-573 ADVGPAMD
+573 ASAFD
-581 AAVRTKGPFLIDFR
+581 AAERTKGPFLIDFR

-607 LGESLNDFWEA
+607 LGKTLSDFWEA
-618 PQQ
+618 P

>member
-1 MQCHKWLP
+1 M
-9 TAYWYSWGSWALLA
+9 
-23 LAKRGRARPSQK
+23 
-35 ESNRKAPDRK
+35 
-45 AGAFLLSGRVLKE
+45 
-58 LFEVTGADLVLEAL
+58 VLEAL
-72 EEEGVDLIFGYPGG
+72 EQEGVDLIFGYPGG

-95 PEHPKLKHI
+95 PDHPKLRHI
-104 LVRHEQGAA
+104 LVRHEEGAA
-113 HMADGYA
+113 HMADGCA

-151 VPMIAITGQ
+151 VPIIAITGQ

-187 YLVTDIAQLPRVIH
+187 YLVTKIDQLPRVVH

-217 DICKDVQMAEAES
+217 DICKDVQMADAERVT
-230 APRAPFRLA
+230 PERLHIP
-239 GYHLNGHVKLEDA
+239 GYKLNGHIDLNHA
-252 KVAAQ
+252 KQAAE
-257 ALARAERPVILA
+257 ALAGAERPVILA
-269 GHGVLLS
+269 GHGIILS
-276 HAEQALLD
+276 HAEAQLQEL
-284 VAEKSGVPVGT
+284 AETAATPVGT
-295 TLLGIGGF
+295 TLLGIGGG
-303 PVNHPLSLHMTGFM
+303 PRDPPPPPPP
-317 GTGWCLKAVQNAD
+317 D
-330 VLMMVGMRVDD
+330 
-341 RVTARLADF
+341 
-350 APKVTTFIH
+350 
-359 VDIDGSEMG
+359 
-368 KNVRPHIELVADA
+368 
-381 RNALE
+381 
-386 AILPHIDSVD
+386 
-396 ERRGAWLTQ
+396 
-405 IDAWREEHPLR
+405 PLR
-416 YTHSNGHLQP
+416 YKHSNGQLQP
-426 QDVLIDMYKRCRN
+426 QDVLIDMYRRADS
-439 EAVVVADVGQN
+439 EAIVVADVGQN

-486 FARPDLDVW
+486 FGRPELPVW

-518 DIKIVLLNNFSLGM
+518 DVKIVLLNNLSLGM

-545 SQVELTH
+545 SQVDLTH
-552 IPDFVKLADAYG
+552 MPDFVKLSEAYG
-564 LPGVRVDKL
+564 MPALRVEKL
-573 ADVGPAMD
+573 EDIGLALD
-581 AAVRTKGPFLIDFR
+581 AAERTKGPFLIDFR

-607 LGESLNDFWEA
+607 LGKGLGEFWEA
-618 PQQ
+618 PENA

>member
-1 MQCHKWLP
+1 MI
-9 TAYWYSWGSWALLA
+9 
-23 LAKRGRARPSQK
+23 
-35 ESNRKAPDRK
+35 
-45 AGAFLLSGRVLKE
+45 
-58 LFEVTGADLVLEAL
+58 LEAL
-72 EEEGVDLIFGYPGG
+72 EREGVEYIFGYPGG
-86 ANLPIYQRL
+86 ANLPIYQHL
-95 PEHPKLKHI
+95 HEFPSLKHI

-120 RACGRPGVVF
+120 RACGKPGVVF

-160 VNSTQVG
+160 VASTQVG

-176 IGATSSVTKHS
+176 IGATSAVTKHS
-187 YLVTDIAQLPRVIH
+187 YLVTKIDQLPRVIH

-217 DICKDVQMAEAES
+217 DICKDVQQAQAERVTPE
-230 APRAPFRLA
+230 RLNIP
-239 GYHLNGHVKLEDA
+239 GYKLNGHVDLEEA
-252 KVAAQ
+252 KHAAEV
-257 ALARAERPVILA
+257 LANAERPVMLA

-276 HAEQALLD
+276 HAENQLLEL
-284 VAEKSGVPVGT
+284 AEKAAVPTGT
-295 TLLGIGGF
+295 TLLGIGAF
-303 PVNHPLSLHMTGFM
+303 PTNHPLSLHMTGFM
-317 GTGWCLKAVQNAD
+317 GTGWNLKAVQNAD

-341 RVTARLADF
+341 RVTAKLAEF
-350 APKVTTFIH
+350 APKVKTFIH

-368 KNVRPHIELVADA
+368 KNVRSHIELVADA
-381 RNALE
+381 KKALE
-386 AILPHIDSVD
+386 AVTPQVGRLN
-396 ERRGAWLTQ
+396 ENRGQWLAQ

-439 EAVVVADVGQN
+439 EAIVVADVGQN

-462 PGLFIN
+462 PGLFLN
-468 SGGAGTMGFALP
+468 SGGSGTMGFALP

-486 FARPDLDVW
+486 FARPELPVY

-518 DIKIVLLNNFSLGM
+518 DVKIVLLNNFSLGM

-545 SQVELTH
+545 SQVDLTH
-552 IPDFVKLADAYG
+552 MPDFVKLCEAYG
-564 LPGVRVDKL
+564 LPAVRVDKL
-573 ADVGPAMD
+573 SEVS
-581 AAVRTKGPFLIDFR
+581 AAFDKAEKTKGPFLIDFR

-607 LGESLNDFWEA
+607 LGKSLNDFWEA
-618 PQQ
+618 PENA

>member
-1 MQCHKWLP
+1 M
-9 TAYWYSWGSWALLA
+9 
-23 LAKRGRARPSQK
+23 
-35 ESNRKAPDRK
+35 
-45 AGAFLLSGRVLKE
+45 
-58 LFEVTGADLVLEAL
+58 VLEAL
-72 EEEGVDLIFGYPGG
+72 EREGVEHIFGYPGG
-86 ANLPIYQRL
+86 ANLPIYQHL
-95 PEHPKLKHI
+95 PEHPRLKHI

-187 YLVTDIAQLPRVIH
+187 YLVTKIDQLPRVIH

-217 DICKDVQMAEAES
+217 DICKDVQQAEAERVT
-230 APRAPFRLA
+230 PERLEIP
-239 GYHLNGHVKLEDA
+239 GYRLNGHVDLGHAKL
-252 KVAAQ
+252 AAE
-257 ALARAERPVILA
+257 ALSKAERPVILA

-276 HAEQALLD
+276 HAEQQLQEL
-284 VAEKSGVPVGT
+284 AEAAAAPVGT
-295 TLLGIGGF
+295 TLLGIGAF
-303 PVNHPLSLHMTGFM
+303 PVQHPLSLHMTGFM
-317 GTGWCLKAVQNAD
+317 GTGWNLKAVQNAD
-330 VLMMVGMRVDD
+330 LLMMVGMRVDD

-350 APKVTTFIH
+350 APRVKTFIH
-359 VDIDGSEMG
+359 IDIDGSEMG

-381 RNALE
+381 RQAL
-386 AILPHIDSVD
+386 ASMLPYVRGVD
-396 ERRGAWLTQ
+396 GGRAEWLNQ
-405 IDAWREEHPLR
+405 IDRWREEHPLR
-416 YTHSNGHLQP
+416 YKVSNGHLQP
-426 QDVLIDMYKRCRN
+426 QDVLIDMYRRARS
-439 EAVVVADVGQN
+439 EAIVVADVGQN

-480 AAIGAK
+480 AALGAK
-486 FARPDLDVW
+486 FARPDVPVW

-518 DIKIVLLNNFSLGM
+518 DVKIVLLNNFSLGM

-545 SQVELTH
+545 SQVDLTH
-552 IPDFVKLADAYG
+552 MPDFVKLAEAYG
-564 LPGVRVDKL
+564 MPALRVDRFE
-573 ADVGPAMD
+573 DVAPAFD
-581 AAVRTKGPFLIDFR
+581 AAEKTRGPFLIDFR

-607 LGESLNDFWEA
+607 LGKSLNEFWEA
-618 PQQ
+618 PENA

>member
-1 MQCHKWLP
+1 MI
-9 TAYWYSWGSWALLA
+9 
-23 LAKRGRARPSQK
+23 
-35 ESNRKAPDRK
+35 
-45 AGAFLLSGRVLKE
+45 
-58 LFEVTGADLVLEAL
+58 LEAL
-72 EEEGVDLIFGYPGG
+72 EREGVEHIFGYPGG
-86 ANLPIYQRL
+86 ANLPIYQHL
-95 PEHPKLKHI
+95 PEHPRLKHI

-120 RACGRPGVVF
+120 RASGRPGVVF

-160 VNSTQVG
+160 VVSTQVG

-187 YLVTDIAQLPRVIH
+187 YLVTSIDQLPRVIH

-217 DICKDVQMAEAES
+217 DVCKDVQQAVAERVTPE
-230 APRAPFRLA
+230 RLNLP
-239 GYHLNGHVKLEDA
+239 GYKLNGHVELTHA
-252 KVAAQ
+252 KQAAE
-257 ALARAERPVILA
+257 ALSGAERPVILA
-269 GHGVLLS
+269 GHGVILS
-276 HAEQALLD
+276 HAERQLQA
-284 VAEKSGVPVGT
+284 VAEAAIAPVGT

-303 PVNHPLSLHMTGFM
+303 PVKHPLSLHMTGFM
-317 GTGWCLKAVQNAD
+317 GTGYCLKAVQNAD

-341 RVTARLADF
+341 RVTAKLAEF
-350 APKVTTFIH
+350 APKVKTFIH

-368 KNVRPHIELVADA
+368 KNVRPQIELVADA
-381 RNALE
+381 KNALE
-386 AILPHIDSVD
+386 AILPHLGQVNG
-396 ERRGAWLTQ
+396 ERRAWLTQ

-416 YTHSNGHLQP
+416 YTHSNGQLQP
-426 QDVLIDMYKRCRN
+426 QDVLIDMYRRANN
-439 EAVVVADVGQN
+439 EAIVVADVGQN

-480 AAIGAK
+480 AALGAK
-486 FARPDLDVW
+486 FARPDVPVW

-518 DIKIVLLNNFSLGM
+518 DVKIVLLNNFSLGM

-545 SQVELTH
+545 SQVDLTH
-552 IPDFVKLADAYG
+552 MPDFVKLAEAYG
-564 LPGVRVDKL
+564 MPALRVDRFEDIAPSL
-573 ADVGPAMD
+573 D
-581 AAVRTKGPFLIDFR
+581 AAQRTKGPFLIDFR

-607 LGESLNDFWEA
+607 LGKSLNEFWEHPDA
-618 PQQ
+618 

>member
-1 MQCHKWLP
+1 M
-9 TAYWYSWGSWALLA
+9 
-23 LAKRGRARPSQK
+23 
-35 ESNRKAPDRK
+35 
-45 AGAFLLSGRVLKE
+45 
-58 LFEVTGADLVLEAL
+58 VLEAL
-72 EEEGVDLIFGYPGG
+72 QQEGVDLIFGYPGG

-95 PEHPKLKHI
+95 PDHPKLKHI

-120 RACGRPGVVF
+120 RASGRPGVVF

-176 IGATSSVTKHS
+176 IGATSSVTTHS
-187 YLVTDIAQLPRVIH
+187 YRLTHISQLPAVIH

-217 DICKDVQMAEAES
+217 DICKDVQMAEAER
-230 APRAPFRLA
+230 APRKRLDIP
-239 GYHLNGHVKLEDA
+239 GYQPTGHVKLDRA
-252 KVAAQ
+252 QVAAA
-257 ALARAERPVILA
+257 ALAHAERPVILA

-284 VAEKSGVPVGT
+284 LAEKAGVPVGT

-350 APKVTTFIH
+350 APKVKTFIH
-359 VDIDGSEMG
+359 LDIDGSEMG

-381 RNALE
+381 RQALE
-386 AILPHIDSVD
+386 AMLPHIDSLD
-396 ERRGAWLTQ
+396 EGRGGGVGQ
-405 IDAWREEHPLR
+405 GDAWREEHPLR

-426 QDVLIDMYKRCRN
+426 QDVLIEIGRRCRN
-439 EAVVVADVGQN
+439 EAVV
-450 QIWAALWWNYDR
+450 
-462 PGLFIN
+462 
-468 SGGAGTMGFALP
+468 
-480 AAIGAK
+480 
-486 FARPDLDVW
+486 
-495 CVAGEGGFVMTAQE
+495 
-509 LSVAVEHQL
+509 
-518 DIKIVLLNNFSLGM
+518 
-532 VRQFQDD
+532 
-539 FYGGVR
+539 
-545 SQVELTH
+545 
-552 IPDFVKLADAYG
+552 
-564 LPGVRVDKL
+564 
-573 ADVGPAMD
+573 
-581 AAVRTKGPFLIDFR
+581 
-595 IDPEANV
+595 
-602 YPIVP
+602 
-607 LGESLNDFWEA
+607 
-618 PQQ
+618 